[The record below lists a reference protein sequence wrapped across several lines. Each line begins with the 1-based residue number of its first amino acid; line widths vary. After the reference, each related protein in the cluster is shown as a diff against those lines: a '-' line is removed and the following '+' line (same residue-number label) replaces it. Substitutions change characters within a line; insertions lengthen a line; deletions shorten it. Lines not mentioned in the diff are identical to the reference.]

1 MSYTFFDYVVLR
13 AEEGKV
19 KRKRRKERKKEREKK
34 MSAVN
39 VKYNSIGDLVRFAE
53 LVLCAYKSII
63 AGAYSLYYFV
73 ILSENWVILLS
84 LA

>member
-1 MSYTFFDYVVLR
+1 
-13 AEEGKV
+13 
-19 KRKRRKERKKEREKK
+19 

-73 ILSENWVILLS
+73 IVSEN
-84 LA
+84 